1 MIPLFVFLIWC
12 DLVNGILFYIQG
24 SRPNGDGVKYFSCEA
39 TVQST
44 NAYPELI
51 ENIEQYNKQL
61 SELGRKYAEDFVLTP
76 MTDQGMMPYTKKLSW
91 HAHNKDLFVRLAK
104 TRL

>member
-1 MIPLFVFLIWC
+1 MATG
-12 DLVNGILFYIQG
+12 NGISLYTIIG

-61 SELGRKYAEDFVLTP
+61 SELGRKYAEDFVMTP
-76 MTDQGMMPYTKKLSW
+76 MTDQGMMCYTKELFC
-91 HAHNKDLFVRLAK
+91 HAHNNDDLFVRLAS
-104 TRL
+104 THIVDTEME